1 MEASSEPEKLQIP
14 ERKKKSSSE
23 GVKGVAASKTAPI
36 GSSVVSAR
44 KKVEPRNVSGS
55 GSGSIGSSTAA
66 PRRNSTGGLGQRSSS
81 SITSEGR
88 RKNVTESGTAAATKS
103 ASSSSSSSAVVTEP
117 VRRSLPE
124 LRRSSITATKPVAA
138 SPVGLGSRTS
148 AASKVEVA
156 KKPLSKPAL
165 SASSMASSSR
175 RVGSLAVDGSGGGSA
190 RKTVPKVSS
199 PSTARSSPS
208 VSGGLRAGSL
218 SSSSDRSSG
227 VSGRRKVATTPDS
240 RNSRFIV
247 LPQIEIK
254 ASDDLVS
261 FVIMATRAYRY
272 KHI

>member
-23 GVKGVAASKTAPI
+23 GVKGVAASKTASI

-44 KKVEPRNVSGS
+44 KKVEPRNVS

-66 PRRNSTGGLGQRSSS
+66 PRRNSTGGLGQRPSS

-103 ASSSSSSSAVVTEP
+103 ASSSAVVTEP

-138 SPVGLGSRTS
+138 SPVGLGSRTA

-227 VSGRRKVATTPDS
+227 VSGRRKVATTPDI

-261 FVIMATRAYRY
+261 FVIMATRAYIDISIY
-272 KHI
+272 S

>member
-23 GVKGVAASKTAPI
+23 GVKGVAASKTASI

-44 KKVEPRNVSGS
+44 KKVEPRNVS

-103 ASSSSSSSAVVTEP
+103 ASSSAVVTEP

-138 SPVGLGSRTS
+138 SPVGLGSRTA

-227 VSGRRKVATTPDS
+227 VSGRRKVATTPDI

-261 FVIMATRAYRY
+261 FVIMATRAYIDISIY
-272 KHI
+272 S

>member
-23 GVKGVAASKTAPI
+23 GVKGVAASKTASI

-44 KKVEPRNVSGS
+44 KKVEPRNVS

-103 ASSSSSSSAVVTEP
+103 ASSSSSSAVVTEP

-138 SPVGLGSRTS
+138 SPVGLGSRTA

-227 VSGRRKVATTPDS
+227 VSGRRKVATTPDI

-261 FVIMATRAYRY
+261 FVIMATRAYIDISIY
-272 KHI
+272 S

>member
-23 GVKGVAASKTAPI
+23 GVKGVAASKTASI

-66 PRRNSTGGLGQRSSS
+66 PRRNSTGGLGQRPSS

-103 ASSSSSSSAVVTEP
+103 ASSSSSAVVTEP

-138 SPVGLGSRTS
+138 SPVGLGSRTA

-227 VSGRRKVATTPDS
+227 VSERRKVATTPDS

>member
-23 GVKGVAASKTAPI
+23 GVKGVAASKTASI

-44 KKVEPRNVSGS
+44 KKVEPRNVS

-103 ASSSSSSSAVVTEP
+103 ASSSSSAVVTEP

-138 SPVGLGSRTS
+138 SPVGLGSRTA

-227 VSGRRKVATTPDS
+227 VSGRRKVATTPDI

-261 FVIMATRAYRY
+261 FVIMATRAYIDISIY
-272 KHI
+272 S

>member
-23 GVKGVAASKTAPI
+23 GVKGVAASKTASI

-44 KKVEPRNVSGS
+44 KKVEPRNVS

-103 ASSSSSSSAVVTEP
+103 ASSSSSAVVTEP

-138 SPVGLGSRTS
+138 SPVGLGSRTA

-227 VSGRRKVATTPDS
+227 VSERRKVATTPDS

-261 FVIMATRAYRY
+261 FVIMATRAYIDISIY
-272 KHI
+272 S